1 MVSVSYCHHH
11 HRLVDLTC
19 TDVSTPPLHRPD
31 LGAQRRRFI
40 KLTSTMPNWSTGVG
54 ASLSPCRPTPPA
66 RLDWGLRLTTSAEP
80 CHYSGV
86 PNSLLGH
93 LGLGLGPRPCRGLRT
108 LSDLSQING
117 RLHPATSPNRVIN
130 TEHINQ
136 LSCFHAKKLSVLNI
150 VRFDQALY
158 FSAQSCL

>member
-1 MVSVSYCHHH
+1 MEGLYIY
-11 HRLVDLTC
+11 LYYY
-19 TDVSTPPLHRPD
+19 
-31 LGAQRRRFI
+31 F
-40 KLTSTMPNWSTGVG
+40 
-54 ASLSPCRPTPPA
+54 
-66 RLDWGLRLTTSAEP
+66 LDHTVLCVQVIDFDCVRW
-80 CHYSGV
+80 
-86 PNSLLGH
+86 SLLRSVE
-93 LGLGLGPRPCRGLRT
+93 LLARTPRAWGLGPGPCRGLRT